1 MKQIVPALVH
11 IITQQRTKSPRKR
24 AS

>member
-1 MKQIVPALVH
+1 MKQIVPALAH

>member
-1 MKQIVPALVH
+1 MKQIVPALAQ